1 MLYLA
6 VCAGAIIALLL
17 GLNEALGKPEF
28 KTVIFFR
35 QNLGSTLL
43 NVLCGCILVFAKD
56 EITSIYPLTFISSVI
71 LGMSGQLVFKK
82 VAKIFNPEENTL
94 VGINKE

>member
-6 VCAGAIIALLL
+6 VCAGAVIALLL
-17 GLNEALGKPEF
+17 SLNEALGKPEF
-28 KTVIFFR
+28 KAITFFR

-43 NVLCGCILVFAKD
+43 NILCGCILVFAKD
-56 EITSIYPLTFISSVI
+56 EITSIYPMTFISSVI

-82 VAKIFNPEENTL
+82 VAKIFNPDEKTF
-94 VGINKE
+94 VGIDK